1 LNAFQ
6 KVFEGSENILV
17 EIIVYLIDIAMYYL
31 LVDYKIEVI
40 KTKHQNKVSKNYK
53 V

>member
-1 LNAFQ
+1 
-6 KVFEGSENILV
+6 
-17 EIIVYLIDIAMYYL
+17 MYYL

-53 V
+53 VQQKTGSREDKPDLIFHTYLC